1 MFVESLTPW
10 MPVFNTFHAIGL
22 TLLLGSVVIV
32 SLRLLG
38 LVMRQHPLSTIAKP
52 LNRAIAIGIG
62 VMLVSGSLLFLPEV
76 HRWYASGAFRVKMA
90 LLAAA
95 VVFHVTVFRRVTKRN
110 DSSPL
115 LMRTTGAIA
124 LMLWY
129 AVGMGGR
136 ALTFLGE

>member
-1 MFVESLTPW
+1 M
-10 MPVFNTFHAIGL
+10 
-22 TLLLGSVVIV
+22 
-32 SLRLLG
+32 
-38 LVMRQHPLSTIAKP
+38 
-52 LNRAIAIGIG
+52 
-62 VMLVSGSLLFLPEV
+62 
-76 HRWYASGAFRVKMA
+76 KMA

-95 VVFHVTVFRRVTKRN
+95 VVFHFTVVRRVTRRDN
-110 DSSPL
+110 VNPL